1 MKRQIVPALPTERA
15 QYEQWYRLGLAAM
28 TAVSARLRAE
38 QRSTG
43 DALVSWFP
51 QFIVRCSA
59 VHADARITTVETV
72 VHSLPVQPTAVRVA
86 PNWVELTFELSQYA
100 EVPVWRASDGALWR
114 LYDGLLTSLIGTA
127 FGPLTQIRVG
137 LTWYGN
143 GQAGSREVMRPRFN
157 LYDARGTR
165 VTMVPDVQGPR
176 LSVSPGGRCQRQAKI
191 SAFAKKS

>member
-15 QYEQWYRLGLAAM
+15 QYERWYRLGLAAM

-38 QRSTG
+38 QRATG
-43 DALVSWFP
+43 SETVSWFP
-51 QFIVRCSA
+51 QFVVRCSA

-100 EVPVWRASDGALWR
+100 DVPAWRASDGALWR

-127 FGPLTQIRVG
+127 FEPLTQIRVG
-137 LTWYGN
+137 LTWYGD
-143 GQAGSREVMRPRFN
+143 GQAGAREVMRPKFN
-157 LYDARGTR
+157 LYDARQTR
-165 VTMVPDVQGPR
+165 VTMVPNVQGPR
-176 LSVSPGGRCQRQAKI
+176 LTVSPGGRWQRQTKI
-191 SAFAKKS
+191 GAVVKKS